1 MGNTTFEVSKPTWDI
16 KIENQNEEAG
26 TFDVVIRDI
35 ESASGVSQ
43 VQVPVWC
50 EADQNDIYWYTAQ
63 KQSDGIYRATVS
75 IANHKY
81 HYGEYKIHT
90 YLTDGNGFT
99 VLIESDDLKI
109 QKP

>member
-1 MGNTTFEVSKPTWDI
+1 
-16 KIENQNEEAG
+16 
-26 TFDVVIRDI
+26 
-35 ESASGVSQ
+35 
-43 VQVPVWC
+43 
-50 EADQNDIYWYTAQ
+50 QNDIQWYIAE
-63 KQSDGIYRATVS
+63 KQSDGTYKVKVS